1 MSFPG
6 GGGGGRGGGGGGG
19 GGAAAAGGGGGL
31 TQLAQLLKQ
40 ARAYGANANRTMDWN
55 LEPFLPI
62 VNKQQPLYIQAGS
75 EQAIASA
82 ITWADAQGV
91 NIVIRTS
98 PSAAVASASLLRA
111 RSVPVILSNVLA
123 MPQGDDTFHAA
134 NYQAAGELA
143 KAGVLFTFSSGGYQN
158 VRLVPFQAAMS
169 VAWGLSHEDAIKALT
184 INAAKIFGADKVL
197 GTIEPGKI
205 ANLIVV
211 SGDPLEI
218 RSTIRHVVIGGRN
231 VPRESK
237 HTQLFERYM
246 SRQ

>member
-1 MSFPG
+1 
-6 GGGGGRGGGGGGG
+6 
-19 GGAAAAGGGGGL
+19 
-31 TQLAQLLKQ
+31 
-40 ARAYGANANRTMDWN
+40 
-55 LEPFLPI
+55 
-62 VNKQQPLYIQAGS
+62 
-75 EQAIASA
+75 
-82 ITWADAQGV
+82 
-91 NIVIRTS
+91 
-98 PSAAVASASLLRA
+98 
-111 RSVPVILSNVLA
+111 VPVILSNVLA

-197 GTIEPGKI
+197 GSIEPGKI